1 MLTVFNL
8 SPDKP
13 AKEVKIVWEN
23 PTVCPDTVLA
33 ADIAALKS
41 AKVTYFEKPDSLK
54 CGKMKK
60 VTGKIDA
67 EECKP
72 DLEDK
77 EPADIYFK
85 IDLTDAAKTKCL
97 IELTPKFG

>member
-41 AKVTYFEKPDSLK
+41 EKVTYFEKPDSLK

-60 VTGKIDA
+60 VTGKIDT
-67 EECKP
+67 EECTAL
-72 DLEDK
+72 DDK

-85 IDLTDAAKTKCL
+85 LDLTDATKKKCL